1 MKRRGDFHDDYY
13 FNSYSCSIN
22 NNWRHSYYNEKKIK
36 NRWSHPMSKNYSFN
50 SKEEFIKLVQSEI
63 LTSSEVLEELQISRQ
78 SLNSLVKRGKLT
90 PIKEL
95 PRDRMFLREEVEAR
109 KEAAKELHAKYRP
122 YDE

>member
-1 MKRRGDFHDDYY
+1 
-13 FNSYSCSIN
+13 
-22 NNWRHSYYNEKKIK
+22 
-36 NRWSHPMSKNYSFN
+36 MSKNYSFN
-50 SKEEFIKLVQSEI
+50 TKEEFIKLVQSEI

-78 SLNSLVKRGKLT
+78 SLNSLVKRGKLI

-95 PRDRMFLREEVEAR
+95 PRDRMFLREDVEAR

>member
-1 MKRRGDFHDDYY
+1 MA
-13 FNSYSCSIN
+13 
-22 NNWRHSYYNEKKIK
+22 
-36 NRWSHPMSKNYSFN
+36 KNYSFN
-50 SKEEFIKLVQSEI
+50 SKEAFIKLVQTEI
-63 LTSSEVLEELQISRQ
+63 LTSSEVLEELQVSRQ

-95 PRDRMFLREEVEAR
+95 PRDRLFLREDVEAR